1 MKYRDVVMVTN
12 EMQVITSL
20 EIMAISVVIVS
31 YFQINVKK
39 IESIDYNCLNYLIS

>member
-1 MKYRDVVMVTN
+1 MVTN

-31 YFQINVKK
+31 YFQNNVIK
-39 IESIDYNCLNYLIS
+39 IESIDYNYLNYLIS